1 MKRKFA
7 LLLAIGALSLGMM
20 PSHAAAGYAVGV
32 FEGSAHLPKFPCGTG
47 LTCSGGTFSG
57 KFVGRINGKAV
68 NGSMTANYSY
78 TEPDTVTTFC
88 GVKGTANG
96 TLSAAGHSGTFS
108 WTRTGL
114 TAVIHFTLDGHAGTA
129 VAAFV
134 PVSKGFCKPLAP
146 AAINAT
152 VAGAVATTT

>member
-1 MKRKFA
+1 MKGKLA
-7 LLLAIGALSLGMM
+7 LVAAISLLTLGLV
-20 PSHAAAGYAVGV
+20 PSQAAAGYAVGV
-32 FEGSAHLPKFPCGTG
+32 FEGTAHLPKFPCGTG

-57 KFVGRINGKAV
+57 KFVGRINGQVA
-68 NGSMTANYSY
+68 NGPMTANYSY
-78 TEPDTVTTFC
+78 TEPDTVASLC

-129 VAAFV
+129 VAGFL
-134 PVSKGFCKPLAP
+134 PISSGFCKPLKP
-146 AAINAT
+146 STVNAT
-152 VAGAVATTT
+152 VAGTTVTTN